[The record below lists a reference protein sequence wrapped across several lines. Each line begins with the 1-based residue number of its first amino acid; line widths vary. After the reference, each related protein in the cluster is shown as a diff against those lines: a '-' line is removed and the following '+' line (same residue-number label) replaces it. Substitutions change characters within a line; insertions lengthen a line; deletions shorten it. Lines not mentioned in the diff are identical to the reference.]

1 MLKKLFKNLFK
12 NLGPGPLIAA
22 AFIGPGTVTLCT
34 LAGVKFG
41 MSLLWTLLIAVLAS
55 ITLQSMAVKIGI
67 IGKKS
72 ITEALKDEISNP
84 VIKYIIITLIF
95 MTILIGNTA
104 YEAGNISGAV
114 MGLETLFGQIKIDF
128 KDFSL
133 NIHAIIIG
141 LLAGALL
148 WIGKYRIIERCLI
161 GLVII
166 MSIAFLFT
174 AIATRP
180 SLLSILSGLLSFKAP
195 AGSLLTII
203 GLVGTTIVPYNL
215 FLHAELVKEK
225 WNDKGDLKFA
235 LKDLIIALGLGGLIS
250 LSIVITASSIK
261 ATDINTVGDLALGL
275 ESVFGTFSKHFLAI
289 GLFAAGI
296 TSTITAPLA
305 AAYVVCGCFGLS
317 TNLQSNYFKFIW
329 LSIILFGVFFSATGL
344 KLITIIQFAQITN
357 GVLLPI
363 MVGLLLWMVN
373 KSSLLGNF
381 KNNNSQNAIGFTI
394 IVVSLF
400 LSLRTLFLIFQ

>member
-1 MLKKLFKNLFK
+1 MLKKLFK

-84 VIKYIIITLIF
+84 VIKYIVITLIF
-95 MTILIGNTA
+95 MTILLGNTA

-250 LSIVITASSIK
+250 LSIVITASSIN

-275 ESVFGTFSKHFLAI
+275 ESVFGTFSRQFLAI

-329 LSIILFGVFFSATGL
+329 LLIILFGVFFSATGL

-381 KNNNSQNAIGFTI
+381 KNNNSQNAIGFII

>member
-1 MLKKLFKNLFK
+1 MLKKLFK

-95 MTILIGNTA
+95 VTILIGNTA

-180 SLLSILSGLLSFKAP
+180 SLLSVLSGLLSFKAP

-250 LSIVITASSIK
+250 LSIVITASSIN

-275 ESVFGTFSKHFLAI
+275 ESVFGTFSRQFLAI

-363 MVGLLLWMVN
+363 MVGLLLWMMN

-381 KNNNSQNAIGFTI
+381 KNNNLQNAIGFII

>member
-1 MLKKLFKNLFK
+1 MLKKLFK

-84 VIKYIIITLIF
+84 VIKYIVITLIF

-275 ESVFGTFSKHFLAI
+275 ESVFGTFSRHFLAI

-400 LSLRTLFLIFQ
+400 LSIRTLFLIFQ

>member
-1 MLKKLFKNLFK
+1 MLKKLFK

-275 ESVFGTFSKHFLAI
+275 ESVFGTFSRHFLAI

-381 KNNNSQNAIGFTI
+381 KNNNLQNAIGFII

-400 LSLRTLFLIFQ
+400 LSLRTLFLIF

>member
-1 MLKKLFKNLFK
+1 MLKKLFK

-166 MSIAFLFT
+166 MSISFLFT

-180 SLLSILSGLLSFKAP
+180 SLLSVLSGLFSFKAP

-250 LSIVITASSIK
+250 LSIVITASSIN

-275 ESVFGTFSKHFLAI
+275 ESVFGTFSRQFLAI

-381 KNNNSQNAIGFTI
+381 KNNYLQNAIGFII

>member
-1 MLKKLFKNLFK
+1 MLKKLFK

-114 MGLETLFGQIKIDF
+114 MGLETLLGQIKIDF

-166 MSIAFLFT
+166 MSVAFLFT

-180 SLLSILSGLLSFKAP
+180 SLLSVLSGLLSFKAP

-250 LSIVITASSIK
+250 LSIVITASSIN

-275 ESVFGTFSKHFLAI
+275 ESVFGTFSRQFLAI

-357 GVLLPI
+357 GILLPI
-363 MVGLLLWMVN
+363 MVGLLLWMMN

-381 KNNNSQNAIGFTI
+381 KNNNLQNAIGFII

>member
-1 MLKKLFKNLFK
+1 MLKKLFK

-180 SLLSILSGLLSFKAP
+180 SLLSVLSGLLSFKAP

-250 LSIVITASSIK
+250 LSIVITASSIN

-275 ESVFGTFSKHFLAI
+275 ESVFGTFSRQFLAI

-381 KNNNSQNAIGFTI
+381 KNNNSQNAIGFI
-394 IVVSLF
+394 IILVSLF

>member
-1 MLKKLFKNLFK
+1 MLKKLFK

-166 MSIAFLFT
+166 MSVAFLFT

-180 SLLSILSGLLSFKAP
+180 SLLSVLSGLLSFKAP

-250 LSIVITASSIK
+250 LSIVITASSIN

-275 ESVFGTFSKHFLAI
+275 ESVFGTFSRQFLAI

-357 GVLLPI
+357 GILLPI
-363 MVGLLLWMVN
+363 MVGLLLWMMN

-381 KNNNSQNAIGFTI
+381 KNNNLQNAIGFII

>member
-1 MLKKLFKNLFK
+1 MLKKLFK

-180 SLLSILSGLLSFKAP
+180 SLLSVLSGLLSFKAP

-215 FLHAELVKEK
+215 FLHADLVKEK

-250 LSIVITASSIK
+250 LSIVITASSIN

-275 ESVFGTFSKHFLAI
+275 ESVFGTFSRQFLAI

-357 GVLLPI
+357 GILLPI
-363 MVGLLLWMVN
+363 MVGLLLWMMN

-381 KNNNSQNAIGFTI
+381 KNNNLQNAIGFII

>member
-1 MLKKLFKNLFK
+1 MLKKLFK

-180 SLLSILSGLLSFKAP
+180 SLLSVLSGLLSFKAP

-250 LSIVITASSIK
+250 LSIVITASSIN

-275 ESVFGTFSKHFLAI
+275 ESVFGTFSRQFLAI

-381 KNNNSQNAIGFTI
+381 KNNNLQNAIGLII

-400 LSLRTLFLIFQ
+400 LSIRTLFLIFQ

>member
-1 MLKKLFKNLFK
+1 MLKKLFK

-180 SLLSILSGLLSFKAP
+180 SLLSVLSGLLSFKAP

-250 LSIVITASSIK
+250 LSIVITASSIN

-275 ESVFGTFSKHFLAI
+275 ESVFGTFSRQFLAI

-363 MVGLLLWMVN
+363 MVGLLLWIMN

-381 KNNNSQNAIGFTI
+381 KNNNLQNAIGFII

>member
-1 MLKKLFKNLFK
+1 MLKKLFK

-166 MSIAFLFT
+166 MSITFLFT

-180 SLLSILSGLLSFKAP
+180 SLLSVLSGLFSFKAP

-275 ESVFGTFSKHFLAI
+275 ESLFGTFSRQFLAI

-381 KNNNSQNAIGFTI
+381 KNNNLQNAIGFII

>member
-1 MLKKLFKNLFK
+1 MLKKLFK

-55 ITLQSMAVKIGI
+55 IILQSMAVKIGI

-166 MSIAFLFT
+166 MSISFLFT

-180 SLLSILSGLLSFKAP
+180 SLLSVLSGLFSFKAP

-275 ESVFGTFSKHFLAI
+275 ESVFGTFSRQFLAI

-381 KNNNSQNAIGFTI
+381 KNNNLQNAIGFI
-394 IVVSLF
+394 IILVSLF

>member
-1 MLKKLFKNLFK
+1 MLKKLFK

-22 AFIGPGTVTLCT
+22 AFIGPGTVTLCS

-180 SLLSILSGLLSFKAP
+180 SLLSVLSGLLSFKAP

-275 ESVFGTFSKHFLAI
+275 ESVFGTFSRQFLAI

-363 MVGLLLWMVN
+363 MVGLLLWMMN

-381 KNNNSQNAIGFTI
+381 KNNNLQNAIGFII

>member
-1 MLKKLFKNLFK
+1 MLKKLFK

-180 SLLSILSGLLSFKAP
+180 SLLSVLSGLLSFKAP

-250 LSIVITASSIK
+250 LSIVITASSIN

-275 ESVFGTFSKHFLAI
+275 ESVFGTFSRQFLAI

-381 KNNNSQNAIGFTI
+381 KNNNSQNAIGFII

>member
-1 MLKKLFKNLFK
+1 MLKKLFK

-166 MSIAFLFT
+166 MSVAFLFT

-180 SLLSILSGLLSFKAP
+180 SLLSVLSGLLSFKAP

-250 LSIVITASSIK
+250 LSIVITASSIN

-275 ESVFGTFSKHFLAI
+275 ESVFGTFSRQFLAI

-357 GVLLPI
+357 GILLPI
-363 MVGLLLWMVN
+363 MVGLLLWMTN

-381 KNNNSQNAIGFTI
+381 KNNNLQNAIGFII

-400 LSLRTLFLIFQ
+400 LSLRTLFLISQ

>member
-1 MLKKLFKNLFK
+1 MLKKLFK

-180 SLLSILSGLLSFKAP
+180 SLLSVLSGLLSFKAP

-250 LSIVITASSIK
+250 LSIVITASSIN

-275 ESVFGTFSKHFLAI
+275 ESVFGTFSRQFLAI

-363 MVGLLLWMVN
+363 MVGLLLWMMN

-381 KNNNSQNAIGFTI
+381 KNNNSQNAIGFI
-394 IVVSLF
+394 IILVSLF

>member
-1 MLKKLFKNLFK
+1 MLKKLFK

-180 SLLSILSGLLSFKAP
+180 SLLSVLSGLFSFKAP

-250 LSIVITASSIK
+250 LSIVITASSIN

-275 ESVFGTFSKHFLAI
+275 ESVFGTFSRQFLAI

-357 GVLLPI
+357 GILLPI
-363 MVGLLLWMVN
+363 MVGLLLWMMN

-381 KNNNSQNAIGFTI
+381 KNNNLQNAIGFII

>member
-1 MLKKLFKNLFK
+1 MLKKLFK

-180 SLLSILSGLLSFKAP
+180 SLLSVLSGLFSFKAP

-250 LSIVITASSIK
+250 LSIVITASSIN

-275 ESVFGTFSKHFLAI
+275 ESVFGTFSRQFLAI

-381 KNNNSQNAIGFTI
+381 KNNNLQNAIGFII

>member
-1 MLKKLFKNLFK
+1 MLKKLFK

-180 SLLSILSGLLSFKAP
+180 SLLSVLSGLLSFKAP

-275 ESVFGTFSKHFLAI
+275 ESVFGTFSRQFLAV

-381 KNNNSQNAIGFTI
+381 KNNNLQNAIGFII

>member
-1 MLKKLFKNLFK
+1 MLKKLFK

-180 SLLSILSGLLSFKAP
+180 SLLSVLSGLLSFKAP

-235 LKDLIIALGLGGLIS
+235 LKDLVIALGLGGLIS
-250 LSIVITASSIK
+250 LSIVITASSIN

-275 ESVFGTFSKHFLAI
+275 ESVFGTFSRQFLAI

-363 MVGLLLWMVN
+363 MVGLLLWMMN

-381 KNNNSQNAIGFTI
+381 KNNNLQNAIGFII

>member
-1 MLKKLFKNLFK
+1 MLKKFFK

-22 AFIGPGTVTLCT
+22 AFIGPGTVTLCS

-72 ITEALKDEISNP
+72 ITEDLKDEISNP

-180 SLLSILSGLLSFKAP
+180 SLLSVLSGLLSFKAP

-250 LSIVITASSIK
+250 LSIVITASSIN

-275 ESVFGTFSKHFLAI
+275 ESVFGTFSRQFLAI

-357 GVLLPI
+357 GILLPI
-363 MVGLLLWMVN
+363 MVGLLLWMMN

-381 KNNNSQNAIGFTI
+381 KNNNLQNAIGFII

>member
-1 MLKKLFKNLFK
+1 MLKKLFK

-55 ITLQSMAVKIGI
+55 IILQSMAVKIGI

-180 SLLSILSGLLSFKAP
+180 SLLSVLSGLLSFKAP

-250 LSIVITASSIK
+250 LSIVITASSIN

-275 ESVFGTFSKHFLAI
+275 ESVFGTFSRQFLAI

-357 GVLLPI
+357 GILLPI
-363 MVGLLLWMVN
+363 MVGLLLWMMN

-381 KNNNSQNAIGFTI
+381 KNNNLQNAIGFII

>member
-1 MLKKLFKNLFK
+1 MLKKFFK

-180 SLLSILSGLLSFKAP
+180 SLLSVLSGLLSFKAP

-250 LSIVITASSIK
+250 LSIVITASSIN

-275 ESVFGTFSKHFLAI
+275 ESVFGTFSRQFLAI

-381 KNNNSQNAIGFTI
+381 KNNNLQNAIGFII

>member
-1 MLKKLFKNLFK
+1 MLKKLFK

-55 ITLQSMAVKIGI
+55 IILQSMAVKIGI

-180 SLLSILSGLLSFKAP
+180 SLLSVLSGLLSFKAP

-250 LSIVITASSIK
+250 LSIVITASSIN

-275 ESVFGTFSKHFLAI
+275 ESVFGTFSRQFLAI

-317 TNLQSNYFKFIW
+317 TNLKSNYFKFIW

-363 MVGLLLWMVN
+363 MIGLLLWMVN

-381 KNNNSQNAIGFTI
+381 KNNNLQNAIGFII

>member
-1 MLKKLFKNLFK
+1 MLKKLFK

-180 SLLSILSGLLSFKAP
+180 SLLSVLSGLLSFKAP

-275 ESVFGTFSKHFLAI
+275 ESVFGTFSRQFLAV

-363 MVGLLLWMVN
+363 MVGLLLWMMN

-381 KNNNSQNAIGFTI
+381 KNNNLQNAIGFII

-400 LSLRTLFLIFQ
+400 LSLRTLFIIFQ

>member
-1 MLKKLFKNLFK
+1 MLKKLFK

-180 SLLSILSGLLSFKAP
+180 SLLSVLSGLLSFKAP

-250 LSIVITASSIK
+250 LSIVITASSIN

-275 ESVFGTFSKHFLAI
+275 ESVFGTFSRQFLAI

-381 KNNNSQNAIGFTI
+381 KNNNLQNAIGFII

>member
-1 MLKKLFKNLFK
+1 MLKKLFK

-95 MTILIGNTA
+95 MTILTGNTA

-180 SLLSILSGLLSFKAP
+180 SLLSVLSGLLSFKAP

-250 LSIVITASSIK
+250 LSIVITASSIN

-275 ESVFGTFSKHFLAI
+275 ESVFGTFSRQFLAI

-363 MVGLLLWMVN
+363 MVGLLLWMMN

-381 KNNNSQNAIGFTI
+381 KNNNLQNAIGFII

>member
-1 MLKKLFKNLFK
+1 MLKKLFK

-180 SLLSILSGLLSFKAP
+180 SLLSVLSGLLSFKAP

-250 LSIVITASSIK
+250 LSIVITASSIN

-275 ESVFGTFSKHFLAI
+275 ESVFGTFSRQFLAI

-357 GVLLPI
+357 GILLPI

-381 KNNNSQNAIGFTI
+381 KNNNLQNAIGFII

>member
-1 MLKKLFKNLFK
+1 MLKKLFK

-275 ESVFGTFSKHFLAI
+275 ESVFGTFSRHFLAI

-394 IVVSLF
+394 ILVSLF

>member
-1 MLKKLFKNLFK
+1 MLKKLFK

-250 LSIVITASSIK
+250 LSIVITASSIN
-261 ATDINTVGDLALGL
+261 ATDINTVGDFALGL
-275 ESVFGTFSKHFLAI
+275 ESVFGTFSRQFLAI

-363 MVGLLLWMVN
+363 MVGLLLWMMN

-381 KNNNSQNAIGFTI
+381 KNNNLQNAIGFII

>member
-1 MLKKLFKNLFK
+1 MLKKLFK

-180 SLLSILSGLLSFKAP
+180 SILSVLSGLLSFKVP

-250 LSIVITASSIK
+250 LSIVITASSIN

-275 ESVFGTFSKHFLAI
+275 ESVFGTFSRQFLAI

-363 MVGLLLWMVN
+363 MVGLLLWMMN

-381 KNNNSQNAIGFTI
+381 KNNNLQNAIGFII

>member
-1 MLKKLFKNLFK
+1 MLKKLFK

-166 MSIAFLFT
+166 MSITFLFT

-180 SLLSILSGLLSFKAP
+180 SLLSVLSGLFSFKAP

-235 LKDLIIALGLGGLIS
+235 LKDLVIALGLGGLIS

-275 ESVFGTFSKHFLAI
+275 ESLFGTFSRQFLAI

-381 KNNNSQNAIGFTI
+381 KNNNLQNAIGFI
-394 IVVSLF
+394 IILVSLF

>member
-1 MLKKLFKNLFK
+1 MLKKLFK

-22 AFIGPGTVTLCT
+22 AFIGPGTVTLCS

-180 SLLSILSGLLSFKAP
+180 SLLSVLSGLLSFKAP

-250 LSIVITASSIK
+250 LSIVITASSIN

-275 ESVFGTFSKHFLAI
+275 ESVFGTFSRQFLAI

-357 GVLLPI
+357 GILLPI
-363 MVGLLLWMVN
+363 MVGLLLWMMN

-381 KNNNSQNAIGFTI
+381 KNNNLQNAIGFII

>member
-1 MLKKLFKNLFK
+1 MLKKFFK

-55 ITLQSMAVKIGI
+55 IILQSMAVKIGI

-180 SLLSILSGLLSFKAP
+180 SLLSVLSGLLSFKAP

-250 LSIVITASSIK
+250 LSIVITASSIN

-275 ESVFGTFSKHFLAI
+275 ESVFGTFSRQFLAI

-357 GVLLPI
+357 GILLPI
-363 MVGLLLWMVN
+363 MVGLLLWMMN

-381 KNNNSQNAIGFTI
+381 KNNNLQNAIGFII